1 MNAFRRILA
10 ILSVVA
16 ALPGTAFAAKTVVI
30 DAGHGGHDRG
40 GIPRQRLTEKIY
52 TLDVA
57 RRLQRKLDA
66 AGFRTVMTRSGDYF
80 VGLGQRC
87 AIANGQRNAVFI
99 SVHFNSGKREGAN
112 GIETYY
118 YSRSSASYA
127 AAVHAQVLRAAGT
140 ENRGIRRR
148 GFYVLRN
155 TRIPAVLAECGFLTN
170 GKEGRRVTTAAH
182 RERLADALAAAI
194 ISKYK

>member
-57 RRLQRKLDA
+57 RRL
-66 AGFRTVMTRSGDYF
+66 
-80 VGLGQRC
+80 
-87 AIANGQRNAVFI
+87 
-99 SVHFNSGKREGAN
+99 
-112 GIETYY
+112 
-118 YSRSSASYA
+118 
-127 AAVHAQVLRAAGT
+127 
-140 ENRGIRRR
+140 
-148 GFYVLRN
+148 
-155 TRIPAVLAECGFLTN
+155 
-170 GKEGRRVTTAAH
+170 
-182 RERLADALAAAI
+182 
-194 ISKYK
+194 